1 MKKKI
6 ILFLLAFVI
15 SICAIN
21 AEEIKETKSSIYRE
35 TTDVD
40 KTHYVEVKLYK
51 NFNQAIFTVVNH
63 NMIEYDEGFMEKT
76 FFEFIENWIR
86 DNNHRYYHYTVV
98 HRKMFYSRSDD
109 NGKRTYQIEYKVNL
123 SK

>member
-6 ILFLLAFVI
+6 VLFLLAFVI
-15 SICAIN
+15 SICAIS

-63 NMIEYDEGFMEKT
+63 NTIEYDEGFMEKT

-86 DNNHRYYHYTVV
+86 DNNHRYYYYTVV
-98 HRKMFYSRSDD
+98 HRKMFYSRPDN
-109 NGKRTYQIEYKVNL
+109 NGKKTYQIEYRVNL

>member
-6 ILFLLAFVI
+6 ILLLAFVI
-15 SICAIN
+15 SICSIY
-21 AEEIKETKSSIYRE
+21 AEETKSSIYKE
-35 TTDVD
+35 TIDVD

-51 NFNQAIFTVVNH
+51 NYNQAIFTVVNH
-63 NMIEYDEGFMEKT
+63 SMIEYDEGFMEKT

-98 HRKMFYSRSDD
+98 HRKMFYSRSDN
-109 NGKRTYQIEYKVNL
+109 NGKKTYQIEYRVNL

>member
-15 SICAIN
+15 SICNIY
-21 AEEIKETKSSIYRE
+21 AEEIKETKSSIYKE
-35 TTDVD
+35 AINVD

-51 NFNQAIFTVVNH
+51 NYNQAIFTVVNH
-63 NMIEYDEGFMEKT
+63 STIEYDEGFMEKT

-86 DNNHRYYHYTVV
+86 DKNHRYYHYTVIR
-98 HRKMFYSRSDD
+98 RKMYYSRPD
-109 NGKRTYQIEYKVNL
+109 NEGKKTYQIEYKVNL
-123 SK
+123 YK